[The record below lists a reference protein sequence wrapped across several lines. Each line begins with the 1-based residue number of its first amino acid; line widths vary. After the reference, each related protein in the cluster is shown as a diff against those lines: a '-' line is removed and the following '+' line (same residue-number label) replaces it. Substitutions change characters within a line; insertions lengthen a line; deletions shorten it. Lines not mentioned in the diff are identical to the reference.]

1 MASFSNK
8 FELNPVSDRKT
19 IQNVLCV
26 DTLFRPHYNNTVS
39 TNHTF
44 HLAEPIN
51 NVTSIKLSALE
62 LPNMWYGFSSHN
74 NSNVFYISTYN
85 HPDAATSNKTHKI
98 VIPPGNYTASNFA
111 TKLNNLFDNM
121 GDGLEFVHIEV
132 DEVTTHTRFRVGLG
146 SLYNDSLDPY
156 DTTGTKNGVIYDSNY
171 VDNSPF
177 YFTVDFSQLGETQTT
192 HIQQKSAGWKM
203 GFRKSIYTN
212 IGRNNSFHDILSS
225 FPDDFRTYYG
235 YLESETSFGS
245 SFYQYVF
252 LEIDDFQRNFSSNTI
267 ISSKGDSNLGN
278 NILARITVSSGQNT
292 NIIDDGSDL
301 VFKKRNYFGP
311 IRLEKL
317 HIRLLDRFGEVIDL
331 KGNDFSFALEIEKL
345 Y

>member
-74 NSNVFYISTYN
+74 NSNVFYI
-85 HPDAATSNKTHKI
+85 KTFNNPENTLDPTILKDQVHKI
-98 VIPPGNYTASNFA
+98 EIPEGNYNVISFQTM
-111 TKLNNLFDNM
+111 LNNLFDRN
-121 GDGLEFVHIEV
+121 GGGLEFIHVEV
-132 DEVTTHTRFRVGLG
+132 DPITTHTRFRVGHDPRG
-146 SLYNDSLDPY
+146 NVNSDSVNPY
-156 DTTGTKNGVIYDSNY
+156 DIINFPGIDVNNTFS
-171 VDNSPF
+171 
-177 YFTVDFSQLGETQTT
+177 FTIDFTQPEKTQTT
-192 HIQQKSAGWKM
+192 HIQQKSAGWTM
-203 GFRKSIYTN
+203 GFRKSVYERICS
-212 IGRNNSFHDILSS
+212 NNSHNDLTITNEFC
-225 FPDDFRTYYG
+225 YG

>member
-1 MASFSNK
+1 MATFNNK
-8 FELNPVSDRKT
+8 YELNPVSDRKT

-39 TNHTF
+39 TNHIF

-85 HPDAATSNKTHKI
+85 CPDGIPDKTHKI
-98 VIPPGNYTASNFA
+98 EIPPGNYNASDFPE
-111 TKLNNLFDNM
+111 KLNELFVTLGN
-121 GDGLEFVHIEV
+121 GLQYVSVEV
-132 DEVTTHTRFRVGLG
+132 DEITTHTFFRTGG
-146 SLYNDSLDPY
+146 NKQPDGITAYAIGINDPSF
-156 DTTGTKNGVIYDSNY
+156 NY
-171 VDNSPF
+171 
-177 YFTVDFSQLGETQTT
+177 TIDFSLPGETKTT
-192 HIQQKSAGWKM
+192 HIQQKSAGWTM
-203 GFRKSIYTN
+203 GFRKSIYSN
-212 IGRNNSFHDILSS
+212 IPH
-225 FPDDFRTYYG
+225 TE
-235 YLESETSFGS
+235 YLESETSYGS
-245 SFYQYVF
+245 NFYQYIF

-278 NILARITVSSGQNT
+278 NILARITVSSGHNT
-292 NIIDDGSDL
+292 NIIENGSDL

-317 HIRLLDRFGEVIDL
+317 HIRLLDRFGEVIEL
-331 KGNDFSFALEIEKL
+331 NGNDFSFALEIEKL

>member
-74 NSNVFYISTYN
+74 NSNVFYI
-85 HPDAATSNKTHKI
+85 KTFNNPENTLDPTILKDQVHKI
-98 VIPPGNYTASNFA
+98 EIPEGNYNAVSFQTMI
-111 TKLNNLFDNM
+111 NNMFDRNRE
-121 GDGLEFVHIEV
+121 GLEFIHVEV
-132 DEVTTHTRFRVGLG
+132 DPITTHTRFRVGHDPKNNVN
-146 SLYNDSLDPY
+146 SDSVNPY
-156 DTTGTKNGVIYDSNY
+156 DIINFPGIDVNNAFS
-171 VDNSPF
+171 
-177 YFTVDFSQLGETQTT
+177 FTIDFTQPEKTQTT
-192 HIQQKSAGWKM
+192 HIQQKSAGWTM
-203 GFRKSIYTN
+203 GFRKSVYER
-212 IGRNNSFHDILSS
+212 IGSNNSHNDMTMTNKIC
-225 FPDDFRTYYG
+225 YG